1 MDGVKCAFF
10 QQING
15 PSSLFGSENYM
26 GLAGQARNDFSNV
39 FSSATANIPVSSAL
53 AGRNPLEG
61 THELRQAC
69 QLCFVKKGKGLFGL
83 DWVLVLFFLFLIK
96 KHTFKIVVL
105 IS

>member
-1 MDGVKCAFF
+1 MDQVKYAFF

-26 GLAGQARNDFSNV
+26 GIAAQTRNDFSNV
-39 FSSATANIPVSSAL
+39 FSSATANVPVSSAL

-69 QLCFVKKGKGLFGL
+69 QLCFVKKGKGLLDSVGL
-83 DWVLVLFFLFLIK
+83 NFK
-96 KHTFKIVVL
+96 KLKSIHLKF
-105 IS
+105 

>member
-1 MDGVKCAFF
+1 MYQVKYAFF

-26 GLAGQARNDFSNV
+26 GIAGQTRSDFSSV
-39 FSSATANIPVSSAL
+39 FSSTTASIPVSPAL

-69 QLCFVKKGKGLFGL
+69 QLCFVKKGKELLDLMGLI
-83 DWVLVLFFLFLIK
+83 FFF
-96 KHTFKIVVL
+96 FKLKNIHVK
-105 IS
+105 SS